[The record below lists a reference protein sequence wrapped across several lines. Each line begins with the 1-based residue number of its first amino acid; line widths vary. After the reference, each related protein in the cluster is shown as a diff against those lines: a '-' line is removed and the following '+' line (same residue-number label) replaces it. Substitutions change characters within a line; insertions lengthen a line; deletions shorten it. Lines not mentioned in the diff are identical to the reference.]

1 MPDDCPGMAGLSGNQ
16 IVVDI
21 VAASEQLCPSGPP
34 APGPEP
40 ERARCALGHAN
51 DPGARFCATC
61 GLSMNAQ
68 LPPSGQADQ
77 DRPKPAAE
85 LTAEER
91 AEREREHAEAIA
103 AAAAFE
109 KAPEQIL
116 PSTGEAVLI
125 HFLEDGLTFAGR
137 VWYRGQELAIGPD
150 HPRWPEV
157 TGWITLT
164 KAQQYERWGKQYF
177 DTGPWPFQRS
187 YVDPAAQYEGL
198 TAIGGQGK
206 VPGPSE
212 DELRRAD
219 AAEAARGR
227 GVPAPMGR

>member
-1 MPDDCPGMAGLSGNQ
+1 MAGLSGNQ

-21 VAASEQLCPSGPP
+21 AAASEQLCPSGPP
-34 APGPEP
+34 PPGPEP
-40 ERARCALGHAN
+40 ERAPCALGHPN
-51 DPGARFCATC
+51 DVTARFCATC

-68 LPPSGQADQ
+68 LPPPGPGDQA
-77 DRPKPAAE
+77 RPKPTAE
-85 LTAEER
+85 LSAEER
-91 AEREREHAEAIA
+91 AERERQHAEAIA

-109 KAPEQIL
+109 TAPEQIV

-125 HFLEDGLTFAGR
+125 HFTEDGLTAFGR

-150 HPRWPEV
+150 HPRWPEAV
-157 TGWITLT
+157 GWVTLT

-177 DTGPWPFQRS
+177 DTGPWPFQHS

-198 TAIGGQGK
+198 KAIGGDGK
-206 VPGPSE
+206 LAGPSE

-219 AAEAARGR
+219 AAEAARNR
-227 GVPAPMGR
+227 GVPAPAGR